1 MDGACKILFP
11 SVYVSYDLCRLTYLT
26 NLLTSFLFFLQ
37 VYPIGKIRQPKMM
50 SARLKKVIKRINEK
64 HLLVAKKHHLTN
76 YALIQVIYQI
86 NII

>member
-1 MDGACKILFP
+1 MYILENFIFYTILAGR
-11 SVYVSYDLCRLTYLT
+11 SDQAYAVDK
-26 NLLTSFLFFLQ
+26 SFNGRLFFLQ

-64 HLLVAKKHHLTN
+64 HLLVAKKHRLTN
-76 YALIQVIYQI
+76 YVLTQVINQI